1 MSPSRPDPPVGQ
13 GEALATWTL
22 WAVVTLVVLVTY
34 SRLDPE
40 RLYHVSREGMAGGLS
55 RSLTLVNFPIALAA
69 IALVLVAA
77 AALPR
82 AAWWVGGPAIALC
95 ATVPVFV
102 DQADLDARVGNA
114 VPALGVALAAGLTV
128 AAARRAGASV
138 APRRRWDGARI
149 AVAAL
154 VLFVSLPWITA
165 DLGFD
170 FPGDVFMGEEL
181 GREADGT
188 LIAAVHLGHHHGLDG
203 ALLVLTS
210 LLLSHVAMPRG
221 RLRLATC
228 SYLGA
233 MFAYG
238 AVNCVQDAWNEQLV
252 KRGWLD
258 HSIPSAILPSASPVW
273 LVVVALA
280 VVSTLVLL
288 SEDGRAAY
296 SPA

>member
-1 MSPSRPDPPVGQ
+1 M
-13 GEALATWTL
+13 
-22 WAVVTLVVLVTY
+22 VLVTY
-34 SRLDPE
+34 SRLEPG
-40 RLYHVSREGMAGGLS
+40 RLYHVSREGVAGGLS

-69 IALVLVAA
+69 IALVLVAV

-82 AAWWVGGPAIALC
+82 AAWWAAGPAIALC
-95 ATVPVFV
+95 ATVPFFV

-114 VPALGVALAAGLTV
+114 VPAVGVALAVGLTV
-128 AAARRAGASV
+128 AAVGRAGASA
-138 APRRRWDGARI
+138 APRRRWDGARVALA
-149 AVAAL
+149 AVVL
-154 VLFVSLPWITA
+154 VVSLPWITA

-181 GREADGT
+181 GRDSDGT

-203 ALLVLTS
+203 ALLVLTA
-210 LLLSHVAMPRG
+210 LLLSRVALPHG

-233 MFAYG
+233 LLAYG

-252 KRGWLD
+252 KRGWVD
-258 HSIPSAILPSASPVW
+258 RGIPSAILPSASPIW
-273 LVVVALA
+273 LVVIALA
-280 VVSTLVLL
+280 VASTLVLL